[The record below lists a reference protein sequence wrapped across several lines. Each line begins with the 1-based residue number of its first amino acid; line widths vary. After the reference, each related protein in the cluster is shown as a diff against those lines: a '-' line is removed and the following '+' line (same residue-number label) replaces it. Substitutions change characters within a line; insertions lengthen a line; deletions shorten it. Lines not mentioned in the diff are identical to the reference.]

1 VLLLRSDIRLTPSGI
16 RFASS
21 RGEYNI
27 TEAVRLQYHCR
38 LRQYHADE
46 VSISLK
52 NSSQNQTCGQ
62 IRPATL
68 EMFTKLW
75 YNKAKKGGGA
85 LQDIRTKITELVDKY
100 RDQLASKG
108 IKIDISKKYAETE
121 VKERPRG
128 YACAASA
135 IFNILDRAIDRKKEK
150 EKGYNFERNKYHSI
164 ILTVVPLDA
173 KLVNIKECREYAF
186 VLKKTERAHLGQEP
200 QRKIYQE
207 AEVLSKVEK
216 RILKILKN
224 TDKKTLPQ
232 ICKNTFWDACRY
244 AHSPKYQYKTK
255 FCGKERFT
263 WDMIFM
269 FLAVAIFVAIIAFAW
284 GITKL
289 V

>member
-1 VLLLRSDIRLTPSGI
+1 MIDSDLRRVEIL
-16 RFASS
+16 
-21 RGEYNI
+21 
-27 TEAVRLQYHCR
+27 
-38 LRQYHADE
+38 
-46 VSISLK
+46 
-52 NSSQNQTCGQ
+52 
-62 IRPATL
+62 
-68 EMFTKLW
+68 TKLW

-85 LQDIRTKITELVDKY
+85 LQDIKTKITELVDKY

-108 IKIDISKKYAETE
+108 IKIDISKRYVETE
-121 VKERPRG
+121 VEERSGG
-128 YACAASA
+128 YAYAGQA
-135 IFNILDRAIDRKKEK
+135 IFNILDRAIDGKKEK

-224 TDKKTLPQ
+224 ADKKTLPQ

>member
-1 VLLLRSDIRLTPSGI
+1 MQQ
-16 RFASS
+16 RF
-21 RGEYNI
+21 
-27 TEAVRLQYHCR
+27 
-38 LRQYHADE
+38 
-46 VSISLK
+46 
-52 NSSQNQTCGQ
+52 GQ
-62 IRPATL
+62 IRTATL

-85 LQDIRTKITELVDKY
+85 LQDIKTKITALVDKY
-100 RDQLASKG
+100 SDQLASKG
-108 IKIDISKKYAETE
+108 IKIAISKRYVETE
-121 VKERPRG
+121 VEERSGG
-128 YACAASA
+128 YANAGQA
-135 IFNILDRAIDRKKEK
+135 IFSILDRAVDRKKEK
-150 EKGYNFERNKYHSI
+150 EKGYNFERNKYYSI

-216 RILKILKN
+216 RILRILKKA
-224 TDKKTLPQ
+224 DKKSVQ
-232 ICKNTFWDACRY
+232 KVCKNTFWDACRY
-244 AHSPKYQYKTK
+244 DSPKYQYKTK